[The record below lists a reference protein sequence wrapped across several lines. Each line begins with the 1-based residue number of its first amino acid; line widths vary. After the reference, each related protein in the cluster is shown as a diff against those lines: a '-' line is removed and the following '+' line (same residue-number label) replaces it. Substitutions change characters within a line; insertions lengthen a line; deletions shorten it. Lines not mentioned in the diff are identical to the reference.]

1 MVHHYADIILRAMIE
16 TAPFREET
24 AYEFMVSLCGSFL
37 VRTSRIAVKD
47 PRPLPPV
54 TAVFQSNR
62 IGELGTVVRQT
73 YPEYLAEKVMA
84 NRLIKKIE
92 DIDHGS

>member
-1 MVHHYADIILRAMIE
+1 MVHHYTDIFLCAMIE

-47 PRPLPPV
+47 PRPLFSIRTV
-54 TAVFQSNR
+54 LQSFG

-73 YPEYLAEKVMA
+73 YPEYLTEKVMA
-84 NRLIKKIE
+84 DRLIKKIE
-92 DIDHGS
+92 DIDNGP

>member
-1 MVHHYADIILRAMIE
+1 MVHHYTDIFLCAMIE
-16 TAPFREET
+16 TAPFRKET

-54 TAVFQSNR
+54 TAVFQSDW

-73 YPEYLAEKVMA
+73 YPEHLTEKIMSD
-84 NRLIKKIE
+84 RLIQKIE
-92 DIDHGS
+92 DVDNGS

>member
-1 MVHHYADIILRAMIE
+1 MVHHYTDIFLCAMIE

-62 IGELGTVVRQT
+62 IGELGTVVRQA
-73 YPEYLAEKVMA
+73 YPEHLTEKIMSD
-84 NRLIKKIE
+84 RLIQKIE
-92 DIDHGS
+92 DVDNGS

>member
-1 MVHHYADIILRAMIE
+1 MVHHYTDIFLCAMIE

-54 TAVFQSNR
+54 TAVFQSDW

-73 YPEYLAEKVMA
+73 YPEHLTEKIMSD
-84 NRLIKKIE
+84 RLIKKIE
-92 DIDHGS
+92 DVDNGS

>member
-1 MVHHYADIILRAMIE
+1 MVHHHADIFLCAMIK
-16 TAPFREET
+16 TAPFREKT

-54 TAVFQSNR
+54 TAVFQSDW

-73 YPEYLAEKVMA
+73 YPEHLTEKIMSD
-84 NRLIKKIE
+84 RLIQKIE
-92 DIDHGS
+92 DVDNGS

>member
-16 TAPFREET
+16 TAPFRKET
-24 AYEFMVSLCGSFL
+24 ADEFVVSLRRSFL

-73 YPEYLAEKVMA
+73 YPEHLTEKIMSD
-84 NRLIKKIE
+84 RLIQKIE
-92 DIDHGS
+92 DVDNGS